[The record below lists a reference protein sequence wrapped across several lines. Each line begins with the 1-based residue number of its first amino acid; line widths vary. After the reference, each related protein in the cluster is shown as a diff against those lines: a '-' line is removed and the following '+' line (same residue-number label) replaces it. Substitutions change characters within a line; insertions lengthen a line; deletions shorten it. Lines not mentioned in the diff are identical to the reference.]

1 MPAWTALLHLQVD
14 HGYYA
19 SGRCPGLRFE
29 PVAGTAAALRRADI
43 VARSDGSSL
52 YLHGPADAL
61 DALEELDGLGW
72 RLFATDDAFV
82 CGTED
87 NTPRPEQLLWVQGL
101 PSPSSG
107 LAVTLDAKPLPVNE
121 PPIAPLLMPRDRQLP
136 PFALIWLP
144 MPGLRTAARPVKLNW
159 ALQPRSTFWKYCLFG
174 DWPEPA
180 LAVVDLAGK
189 TEFSAPAPD
198 RMEDGTPM
206 LAIRSRARLPLA
218 QRSLQRL
225 QLRSRAE
232 QDGRA
237 DKVLIRRLP
246 TPAAQFLAR
255 EVIDGQPA
263 VISEIHVHR

>member
-1 MPAWTALLHLQVD
+1 MRAWTALLHLEVE

-19 SGRCPGLRFE
+19 TGRCPGLRFE
-29 PVAGTAAALRRADI
+29 PVADTAAALRRADI
-43 VARSDGSSL
+43 VARSDGSNL
-52 YLHGPADAL
+52 YLHGPVDAW
-61 DALEELDGLGW
+61 DAMEDLDGVGW
-72 RLFATDDAFV
+72 RLFATDDAFAS
-82 CGTED
+82 GTED
-87 NTPRPEQLLWVQGL
+87 DTPRPEQLLWVQGL

-107 LAVTLDAKPLPVNE
+107 LAVKLDAKALPMNE

-144 MPGLRTAARPVKLNW
+144 MPGLRTAALPVKLHW
-159 ALQPRSTFWKYCLFG
+159 TLRPRHTFWKYCLFG

-180 LAVVDLAGK
+180 LAIVDLAGK

-198 RMEDGTPM
+198 RMEDGRPM